1 MARQFRI
8 FYRDEGRI
16 LRAALCE
23 RTATGFRRTG
33 IEERVSLAVAQAAI
47 AEYEGRPELHPTEL
61 GATELGAGAFR
72 KKVVAVAKKA
82 ARSKLLKA
90 AVQIGK
96 IGVSFVPGAGQA
108 MAATQGIRAAVKIGK
123 GAAQAGRAIKQAR
136 AATLS
141 GAPPAAVAAARAR
154 VPAAAASKAAQLL
167 RATLKPTSAVAK
179 TAQAAALRET
189 RLAAASKALALVP
202 AAKQAEAAKAIAGR
216 VDGYKVLTPSG
227 NTIWVAKSAIGA

>member
-8 FYRDEGRI
+8 FYLDEGQH
-16 LRAALCE
+16 LRGVLCV

-33 IEERVSLAVAQAAI
+33 VEERVSLAIAQAAI
-47 AEYEGRPELHPTEL
+47 AEYEGRPELHPSEL
-61 GATELGAGAFR
+61 GFTELGAGAFR
-72 KKVVAVAKKA
+72 RKVVTVAKKA

-96 IGVSFVPGAGQA
+96 IGVSFVPGGGAA
-108 MAATQGIRAAVKIGK
+108 MAASQGLRTAVKAGK
-123 GAAQAGRAIKQAR
+123 TAVQAGRAIRQAR
-136 AATLS
+136 TATLS

-154 VPAAAASKAAQLL
+154 VPAAAASKAAQIL
-167 RATLKPTSAVAK
+167 RAKVAPTSKVAK
-179 TAQAAALRET
+179 TTPAAMLRET

-202 AAKQAEAAKAIAGR
+202 AAKQADAAKTIAAR